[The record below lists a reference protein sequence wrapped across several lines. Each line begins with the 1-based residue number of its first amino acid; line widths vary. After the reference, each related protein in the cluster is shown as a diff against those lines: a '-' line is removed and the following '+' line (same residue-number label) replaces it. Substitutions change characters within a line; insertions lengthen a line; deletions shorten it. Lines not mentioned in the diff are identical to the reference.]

1 MESLKFYCKII
12 LSLHRETIKRTIICI
27 IISWLHLQFQTYV
40 LSLIW
45 RSKFYMFYLWEQ
57 LSGIS
62 LVQIK
67 VNKSVYIAKSRQ
79 QCYKTLNNILLH
91 VPNNTLKDVYMLNYG
106 TIGTFCMIHPFLSLT
121 FLSFIF
127 SSKRIE
133 PGVANRFY

>member
-91 VPNNTLKDVYMLNYG
+91 VPNNTLKDAYMLNYG
-106 TIGTFCMIHPFLSLT
+106 TIKNRNILYDTPL
-121 FLSFIF
+121 FIINF
-127 SSKRIE
+127 FIIYILIKTDW
-133 PGVANRFY
+133 AWCC

>member
-67 VNKSVYIAKSRQ
+67 VNESVYIAKSRQ

-106 TIGTFCMIHPFLSLT
+106 TIKNRNILYDTPL
-121 FLSFIF
+121 FIINF
-127 SSKRIE
+127 FIIYILIKTDW
-133 PGVANRFY
+133 AWCC

>member
-106 TIGTFCMIHPFLSLT
+106 TIKNRNILYDTPL
-121 FLSFIF
+121 FIINF
-127 SSKRIE
+127 FIIYILIKTDW
-133 PGVANRFY
+133 AWCC

>member
-106 TIGTFCMIHPFLSLT
+106 TIKNRNILYYTRF
-121 FLSFIF
+121 FIINF
-127 SSKRIE
+127 FIIYILIKTDS
-133 PGVANRFY
+133 AWCC

>member
-40 LSLIW
+40 LTLIW

-106 TIGTFCMIHPFLSLT
+106 TIKNRNILYDTPL
-121 FLSFIF
+121 FIINF
-127 SSKRIE
+127 FIIYILIKTDW
-133 PGVANRFY
+133 AWCC

>member
-79 QCYKTLNNILLH
+79 QCYKTLNDILLH

-106 TIGTFCMIHPFLSLT
+106 TIKNRNILYDTPL
-121 FLSFIF
+121 FIINF
-127 SSKRIE
+127 FIIYILIKTDW
-133 PGVANRFY
+133 AWCC

>member
-1 MESLKFYCKII
+1 MKSLKFYCKII

-106 TIGTFCMIHPFLSLT
+106 TIKNRNILYYTRF
-121 FLSFIF
+121 FIINF
-127 SSKRIE
+127 FIIYILIKTDS
-133 PGVANRFY
+133 AWCC